1 MSTDQKLGRK
11 IIQYCLER
19 MGGRLFK
26 CSELSSQGMPCKVK
40 AVPFEEKEDED
51 IDKGFDYIMKFAPR
65 SGLEMQQLRWMTKT
79 LKNKDS
85 PLYGWPQG
93 LVEKALRNV
102 SNDGVLA
109 KKEFSWPLPLT
120 PKYYHPWLLEILE
133 NIWDFDMSAFVMLGE
148 PGVGKSPLGRSV
160 LMAQVRHNAARFDP
174 EGTKGKPCIRC
185 TPELDFLRGE
195 PGSVVMGDFL
205 DDATLSQLPIKFL
218 KAFLDVGLYE
228 SMCWARW
235 GATKWVSNE
244 PRAVADNSYGSSVD
258 EEPAFMNHV
267 PFTTFYDIVKAS
279 FIESV
284 TPAHMDAIFK
294 RACFLVNTKSH
305 IYYRIAGINTD
316 YVYRVGRGGEEYL
329 TGEGKMVYG
338 NFKAG
343 NKEVPPHFEE
353 DVETEE
359 WVCQIMEARIKS
371 RSATSALAAII
382 FSSP

>member
-1 MSTDQKLGRK
+1 
-11 IIQYCLER
+11 
-19 MGGRLFK
+19 
-26 CSELSSQGMPCKVK
+26 
-40 AVPFEEKEDED
+40 
-51 IDKGFDYIMKFAPR
+51 
-65 SGLEMQQLRWMTKT
+65 
-79 LKNKDS
+79 
-85 PLYGWPQG
+85 
-93 LVEKALRNV
+93 
-102 SNDGVLA
+102 
-109 KKEFSWPLPLT
+109 
-120 PKYYHPWLLEILE
+120 
-133 NIWDFDMSAFVMLGE
+133 
-148 PGVGKSPLGRSV
+148 
-160 LMAQVRHNAARFDP
+160 
-174 EGTKGKPCIRC
+174 
-185 TPELDFLRGE
+185 
-195 PGSVVMGDFL
+195 MGDFL

-353 DVETEE
+353 DVETEQE
-359 WVCQIMEARIKS
+359 WVRQIMEARIKS